1 MSFIIKVYIIEVH
14 MKNSVIIVDDQ
25 TLFAEG
31 IKSILISTG
40 NFIVKGIASSGLECL
55 GLIDKNKPDLI
66 IINSSIG
73 EISGIDIL
81 KIIREHKMPI
91 KILFISSEINVN
103 VAIDALNYNVDG
115 LILKN
120 STLSDFLSAINSIL
134 EDNQFI
140 HPLIL
145 DAVNS
150 YLAQTDNCKKTTL
163 TKRETQILCMISAGY
178 LNKEIGSELNISE
191 RTVKN
196 HVSNLFKKIGVS
208 DRTQAAVYAIKNN
221 LVNI

>member
-1 MSFIIKVYIIEVH
+1 MLFIIKVYIIEVH

-55 GLIDKNKPDLI
+55 GLIDKNKPGLI

-120 STLSDFLSAINSIL
+120 SSLSDFLSAINSIL

>member
-150 YLAQTDNCKKTTL
+150 YLAQTDNCKNTTL
-163 TKRETQILCMISAGY
+163 TKGETQILCMISAGY

>member
-55 GLIDKNKPDLI
+55 GLIDKNKPGLI

-120 STLSDFLSAINSIL
+120 SSLSDFLSAINSIL

-140 HPLIL
+140 HPFIL

>member
-55 GLIDKNKPDLI
+55 GLIDKNKPSLI

-91 KILFISSEINVN
+91 KIIFISSEINVN

-120 STLSDFLSAINSIL
+120 SSLSDFLSAINSIL

-140 HPLIL
+140 HPFIL

>member
-55 GLIDKNKPDLI
+55 GLIDKNKPGLI

>member
-1 MSFIIKVYIIEVH
+1 

-55 GLIDKNKPDLI
+55 GLIDKNKPSLI

-103 VAIDALNYNVDG
+103 VSIDALNYNVDG

-120 STLSDFLSAINSIL
+120 SSLSDFLSAINSIL

-196 HVSNLFKKIGVS
+196 HISNIFKKIDVS
-208 DRTQAAVYAIKNN
+208 DRTQAAVFAIKNN
-221 LVNI
+221 LIQIF

>member
-25 TLFAEG
+25 ILFAEG

-55 GLIDKNKPDLI
+55 GLIDKNKPGLI

-120 STLSDFLSAINSIL
+120 SSLSDFLSAINSIL

>member
-14 MKNSVIIVDDQ
+14 RKNSVIILDDQ

-40 NFIVKGIASSGLECL
+40 DCIVKGSARSGLECL

-120 STLSDFLSAINSIL
+120 SSLSDFLSAINSIL

>member
-1 MSFIIKVYIIEVH
+1 

-55 GLIDKNKPDLI
+55 GLIDKNKPGLI